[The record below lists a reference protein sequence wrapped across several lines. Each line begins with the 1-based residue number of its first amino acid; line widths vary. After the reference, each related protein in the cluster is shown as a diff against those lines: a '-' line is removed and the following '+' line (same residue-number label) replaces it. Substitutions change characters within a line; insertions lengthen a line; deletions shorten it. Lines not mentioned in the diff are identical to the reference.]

1 MPPAPKMTSLVCRIL
16 HFENFFLGAHE
27 VPQIV
32 QTESEIENTRRGS
45 FTPSIAR
52 SEEADG
58 AVIQGYAEPHA
69 FRLLRRQNDQSSIE
83 ALEKAL
89 KDDPNLAST
98 KIRVDGAPSRRPT
111 ALGVPNMQ

>member
-1 MPPAPKMTSLVCRIL
+1 MVPV
-16 HFENFFLGAHE
+16 LGERSSEASGE
-27 VPQIV
+27 
-32 QTESEIENTRRGS
+32 TEQVTERRGS
-45 FTPSIAR
+45 LTPSIAR

-89 KDDPNLAST
+89 KDDPNITST
-98 KIRVDGAPSRRPT
+98 KIRIDGAPSRRPT
-111 ALGVPNMQ
+111 QLGVPNMQ

>member
-1 MPPAPKMTSLVCRIL
+1 MNAQSQPGMTEIL
-16 HFENFFLGAHE
+16 QGFYILGEPSSE
-27 VPQIV
+27 VSDD
-32 QTESEIENTRRGS
+32 TEQVTERRGS
-45 FTPSIAR
+45 VTPSIAR

-83 ALEKAL
+83 ALQKAL
-89 KDDPNLAST
+89 KDDPNIRST
-98 KIRVDGAPSRRPT
+98 KIHIDGAPSRLPT